1 MLNSVNVE
9 ICSNHDDC
17 EGRRAQIKLTKGFS
31 AKESVKGH
39 MVSSFFHYIISE
51 IDSMIC
57 SVEKIT
63 SSYHLSVRCLKLA
76 GECCERVKAI

>member
-17 EGRRAQIKLTKGFS
+17 EERRAQIKLTKGFS

-39 MVSSFFHYIISE
+39 MVSFFFHYIISE

-57 SVEKIT
+57 SVKKIT
-63 SSYHLSVRCLKLA
+63 RCLKLA

>member
-17 EGRRAQIKLTKGFS
+17 EARRAQIKLTKGFS

-39 MVSSFFHYIISE
+39 MVSSFFH
-51 IDSMIC
+51 
-57 SVEKIT
+57 
-63 SSYHLSVRCLKLA
+63 
-76 GECCERVKAI
+76 